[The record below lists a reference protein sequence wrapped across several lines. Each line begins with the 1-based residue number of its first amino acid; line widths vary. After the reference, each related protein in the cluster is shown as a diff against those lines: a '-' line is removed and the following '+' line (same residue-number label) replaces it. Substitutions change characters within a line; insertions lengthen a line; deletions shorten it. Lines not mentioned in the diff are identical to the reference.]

1 MKDKVIKS
9 LFGDE
14 ITISDRYLQATLK
27 INVNVKKYMTISGVE
42 RKMYELNVYLKD
54 IRRKYYN
61 NPCDYNLLKTYSRIS
76 KGDLIDIKSLI
87 YEYLNGHIAPLIN
100 TTFYRNCPTRFRD
113 GSEITINRI
122 KCVRA

>member
-9 LFGDE
+9 LFGE
-14 ITISDRYLQATLK
+14 EVTINDRYLQATLK
-27 INVNVKKYMTISGVE
+27 INVNVKKYMTICGVE
-42 RKMYELNVYLKD
+42 RKVYELNVNIKS
-54 IRRKYYN
+54 IRRMCYG
-61 NPCDYNLLKTYSRIS
+61 NPSFNLLTMYSRIT